1 MHGGVDP
8 WLWLQPI
15 FGNTPMTAFLDFFYN
30 IWIPVLFA
38 TWVYSPSDHNSMSLR
53 LQFFLSFVIIWLFGG
68 AVAATA
74 FSSVGPVYYGMLGLE
89 PDPFA
94 PLLDFLHTTNA
105 KVPLGAV
112 GAQTLLWDSY
122 TGKVYPYLGISAFP
136 SMHNALAALF
146 VLVGWRIHRILGF

>member
-1 MHGGVDP
+1 
-8 WLWLQPI
+8 L
-15 FGNTPMTAFLDFFYN
+15 
-30 IWIPVLFA
+30 
-38 TWVYSPSDHNSMSLR
+38 
-53 LQFFLSFVIIWLFGG
+53 GG

-136 SMHNALAALF
+136 SMHNALAALL
-146 VLVGWRIHRILGF
+146 VLVGWRIHRILGVLMTIFAGLILVGSVHLAWHYAVDSYAGILIAVLSWWIAGQLARWNMRLPHVREYRVELERLVR